1 MMMEKLHTCAQLI
14 EYINDVGFLPLL
26 NIGIEGW
33 SADDVM
39 DEECRYRYLPE
50 GGWEWP
56 LWEWKGDIIRERGCA

>member
-1 MMMEKLHTCAQLI
+1 MMMEKLHPCAQLI

-39 DEECRYRYLPE
+39 DEECRYR
-50 GGWEWP
+50 
-56 LWEWKGDIIRERGCA
+56 